1 MGWSVDLLVDP
12 LTYVLDTGV
21 KIAVSASGAV
31 VERERLLVPLEEL
44 REGSVDYYA
53 ALRSAYY
60 QDRAIELNRG
70 APPSSSER
78 DALFDAA
85 E

>member
-1 MGWSVDLLVDP
+1 MGWSVDLFFDP
-12 LTYVLDTGV
+12 LTYVLDTGA
-21 KIAVSASGAV
+21 KIAVTASGAV
-31 VERERLLVPLEEL
+31 VERERLLVPLAEL
-44 REGSVDYYA
+44 RGTAVDYYA

-60 QDRAIELNRG
+60 QDRAIELNCGVR
-70 APPSSSER
+70 ASSSEA